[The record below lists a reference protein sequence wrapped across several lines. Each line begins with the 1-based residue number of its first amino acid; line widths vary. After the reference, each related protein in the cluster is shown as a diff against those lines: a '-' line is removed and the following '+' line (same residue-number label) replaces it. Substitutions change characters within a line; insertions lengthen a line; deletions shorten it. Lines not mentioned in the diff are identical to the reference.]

1 MPIPKVAI
9 VGRPNVGKS
18 SIFNWLVGERIAIVD
33 SVAGVTRDRMTHPVE
48 IGDRLVELIDTGGM
62 GIEDIDNL
70 TEDVE
75 AQIQLAIDTADVIL
89 FVLDTRTGW
98 APLDD
103 KVARRLRG
111 IETPVVCVANKTD
124 NDSFASQADEFYRFG
139 FDMIRTSA
147 KQKRGRHDLIN
158 AIIERLPDETAAEDD
173 HKRAVMKV
181 ALVGRRN
188 VGKSTFI
195 NTLIDEPRMIV
206 SNVPGT
212 TRDSVD
218 IHFELDGLP
227 FVAIDT
233 PGYRRAKSVSSNIDF
248 YGTRRANRS
257 IRRADVVLMFFDA
270 AQRIGKVDKQL
281 VNYVADQNK
290 PCIFVVNKWDL
301 MAEHEMPTSRWADY
315 LRDTFAN
322 MWHVPV
328 AFVTGKTGR
337 NIKMLLNH
345 AQMLFRQSY
354 ERVPT
359 STLNKLLKL
368 AVEHT
373 PPPLHYHRRPKIYYA
388 VQADV
393 APPTIVIFCNMPDGF
408 TPTYRRYL
416 LSVLR
421 DELDFGEVPIKVY
434 YRKRGEDD
442 TTDEIDGKIKR
453 D

>member
-1 MPIPKVAI
+1 VSIPKVAI

-18 SIFNWLVGERIAIVD
+18 SLFNWLVGERIAIVD
-33 SVAGVTRDRMTHPVE
+33 SMAGVTRDRMTHPIE
-48 IGDRLVELIDTGGM
+48 LDDRLIELIDTGGM

-70 TEDVE
+70 TDDVE
-75 AQIQLAIDTADVIL
+75 AQIQLAIETADVIL
-89 FVLDTRTGW
+89 FVLDTRSGW

-103 KVARRLRG
+103 QVARRLRG

-124 NDSFASQADEFYRFG
+124 NDSYISQADEFHRFG
-139 FDMIRTSA
+139 FDLVCTSA
-147 KQKRGRHDLIN
+147 KQKRGRRDLID
-158 AIIERLPDETAAEDD
+158 AIIERLPTDETDEEN

-227 FVAIDT
+227 FIAIDT

-257 IRRADVVLMFFDA
+257 IRRADVVLMLFDA
-270 AQRIGKVDKQL
+270 SQRIGKVDKQL
-281 VNYVADQNK
+281 VNFIADQNK

-301 MAEHEMPTSRWADY
+301 MVDHEMPTSQWADY
-315 LRDTFAN
+315 LRDTFAT
-322 MWHVPV
+322 MWHVPI
-328 AFVTGKTGR
+328 AFVTGQTGR

-345 AQMLFRQSY
+345 AQMLYSQSH
-354 ERVPT
+354 ERVAT
-359 STLNKLLKL
+359 STLNKLLRL

-393 APPTIVIFCNMPDGF
+393 GPPTIVIFCNMPDGF
-408 TPTYRRYL
+408 TTTYRRYL

-434 YRKRGEDD
+434 YRKRGKEDSK
-442 TTDEIDGKIKR
+442 DEVDGKIKR
-453 D
+453 S